1 MDSGINIICFSASY
15 AVALALEIARLWIK
29 IPYHRVLEIIAGS
42 AGLVA
47 QTWYLGRLVAEH
59 PAAPLSSQQDWF
71 LLAAW
76 VLAVVYLAAK
86 FYYPEKSLGLF
97 QLPGVLALIGASTLA
112 STRPLAPEE
121 APRVWGL
128 AHGLFLLLGT
138 VAVIVGFFAGIMY
151 LLHSHRLKRKLPP
164 KAGFRLPSLEWLE
177 RANGRSLGI
186 ATLMMCGGLLTGVV
200 ARLAQQ
206 GSTRNFYW
214 NDPVVL
220 SLTAMTVWLV
230 ACEIFRIIYPAA
242 RRGRKVAYLTVAA
255 FVFLVFV
262 LAAVMWGDRFH
273 TQSADFP
280 QESSQAVSCQVSLP
294 SGEVV

>member
-1 MDSGINIICFSASY
+1 MDSGINIVCFSASY
-15 AVALALEIARLWIK
+15 AVALVLEFARLWVK
-29 IPYHRVLEIIAGS
+29 IPYSRLLEITAVG

-47 QTWYLGRLVAEH
+47 QTWYLGRRVAEH

-86 FYYPEKSLGLF
+86 FYYPGKSLGLF
-97 QLPGVLALIGASTLA
+97 QLPGVLALVGASTLA

-138 VAVIVGFFAGIMY
+138 VAVMVGFFAGIMY
-151 LLHSHRLKRKLPP
+151 LLHSRRLKRKLPSP
-164 KAGFRLPSLEWLE
+164 AGFRLPSLEWLE

-186 ATLMMCGGLLTGVV
+186 ATLMMGGGLLTGVI
-200 ARLAQQ
+200 AHLAQQ

-214 NDPVVL
+214 SDPVVV
-220 SLTAMTVWLV
+220 SLTAMTVWLL
-230 ACEIFRIIYPAA
+230 ACEVFRMIYPAA

-255 FVFLVFV
+255 FVFLMFV
-262 LAAVMWGDRFH
+262 LAAVVWGDRFH
-273 TQSADFP
+273 SQSADR
-280 QESSQAVSCQVSLP
+280 SQNNGKTVHCLGELP
-294 SGEVV
+294 TGGLA

>member
-15 AVALALEIARLWIK
+15 AVALALEIARLWVK
-29 IPYHRVLEIIAGS
+29 IPYSRALEIFSVS
-42 AGLVA
+42 AGIVA
-47 QTWYLGRLVAEH
+47 QTWYLGHRVARQ
-59 PAAPLSSQQDWF
+59 PSAPLSSQQDWF

-97 QLPGVLALIGASTLA
+97 QLPGILALIGASVLA

-128 AHGLFLLLGT
+128 AHGVFLLLGT

-164 KAGFRLPSLEWLE
+164 TAGFRLPSLEWLE

-206 GSTRNFYW
+206 GSTRNFSW
-214 NDPVVL
+214 SDPVVA

-230 ACEIFRIIYPAA
+230 ACEAFRILYPAA

-262 LAAVMWGDRFH
+262 LAAVVWGDRFH
-273 TQSADFP
+273 TQSAIT
-280 QESSQAVSCQVSLP
+280 SQSDSLAARCMTSP
-294 SGEVV
+294 PPGGVA

>member
-1 MDSGINIICFSASY
+1 MDSGINIVCFSASY
-15 AVALALEIARLWIK
+15 AVALALEISRLWIK
-29 IPYHRVLEIIAGS
+29 IPYARLLEILAAS
-42 AGLVA
+42 AGIVA
-47 QTWYLGRLVAEH
+47 QTWYLERRIAEQ

-86 FYYPEKSLGLF
+86 FYYPGKSLGLF
-97 QLPGVLALIGASTLA
+97 QLPGVLALVGASTLA

-121 APRVWGL
+121 APRIWGL
-128 AHGLFLLLGT
+128 AHGMFLLLGT

-151 LLHSHRLKRKLPP
+151 LLHSRRLKRKLPP

-186 ATLMMCGGLLTGVV
+186 ATLMMCGGLLTGVI

-206 GSTRNFYW
+206 GSTRNFSW
-214 NDPVVL
+214 SDPVVL

-230 ACEIFRIIYPAA
+230 ACEIFRMIYPAA
-242 RRGRKVAYLTVAA
+242 RRGHKVAYLTVAA
-255 FVFLVFV
+255 FVFLAFV
-262 LAAVMWGDRFH
+262 LATVVWGDRFH
-273 TQSADFP
+273 SQQAEKQTWQIENGNSAP
-280 QESSQAVSCQVSLP
+280 A
-294 SGEVV
+294 SGGVV

>member
-1 MDSGINIICFSASY
+1 MDSGINIVCFSASY
-15 AVALALEIARLWIK
+15 AVALALEISRLWMK
-29 IPYHRVLEIIAGS
+29 IPYARLLEILAAS
-42 AGLVA
+42 AGIVA
-47 QTWYLGRLVAEH
+47 HTWYLGRRITEQ

-86 FYYPEKSLGLF
+86 FYYPGKSLGLF
-97 QLPGVLALIGASTLA
+97 QLPGVLALVGASSLA

-121 APRVWGL
+121 APRIWGL
-128 AHGLFLLLGT
+128 AHGMFLLLGT

-151 LLHSHRLKRKLPP
+151 LLHSRRLKRKLPP

-186 ATLMMCGGLLTGVV
+186 ATLMMCGGLLTGVI

-206 GSTRNFYW
+206 GSTRNFSW
-214 NDPVVL
+214 SDPVVI

-230 ACEIFRIIYPAA
+230 ACEVFRIIYPAA

-262 LAAVMWGDRFH
+262 LAAVVWGDRFH
-273 TQSADFP
+273 
-280 QESSQAVSCQVSLP
+280 SQQAGKQTWRIENGNSVP
-294 SGEVV
+294 ASGGVV